1 MAYRKFRANKLFTG
15 HKFLD
20 NDAVLVTDENGSV
33 QEIVSLEAAG
43 DAVESFNGILCPGF
57 INTHCHLELS
67 HMKGMIPPKSGMISF
82 LLSVMK
88 HRDIDKEIVLQAMA
102 EAESAMLDKGIVAV
116 GDICNTTDT
125 LALKKQG
132 NLLYHNFIEALGF
145 VGALADQRFEIA
157 HKVFLQFASLYNI
170 PAESNS
176 IVPHSPYSVSAELF
190 QKIVDFPG
198 NHLLTIHNQESEE
211 ENEFFRDGSG
221 DFLRLYKSM
230 GIDISFHKGNKK
242 TSLQN
247 FANRFYRNQSLIL
260 VHNVHTNKEDLE
272 YIDLYS
278 AIKENLY
285 FCLCPNA
292 NLYINERLPDLEMLV
307 KYSSNIVIGTDS
319 LASNHQLDILEELKT
334 LQKEYPSIETVE
346 LLKWATINGANA
358 LQLSDVLGS
367 FEPGKQPGIV
377 LIRNADEDTLLKN
390 ADSLRVL

>member
-15 HKFLD
+15 HEFLG
-20 NDAVLVTDENGSV
+20 NDSVLVTDENGTV
-33 QEIVSLEAAG
+33 KEIVSHDAAG
-43 DAVESFNGILCPGF
+43 DAVESFSGILCPGF
-57 INTHCHLELS
+57 INAHCHLELS
-67 HMKGMIPPKSGMISF
+67 HMKGVIPPGSGMINF

-88 HRDIDKEIVLQAMA
+88 QRDIDKELVLQAIA

-132 NLLYHNFIEALGF
+132 NLLYHNFIEAMGF
-145 VGALADQRFEIA
+145 VGSLADQRFETA

-176 IVPHSPYSVSAELF
+176 IVPHSPYSVSSELF
-190 QKIVDFPG
+190 QKIIDFPG

-211 ENEFFRDGSG
+211 ENDFFRDGSG

-230 GIDISFHKGNKK
+230 GIDVSFHQGNKK

-247 FANRFYRNQSLIL
+247 FVNRFYRNQTIIL
-260 VHNVHTNKEDLE
+260 VHNVHTTKQDLQH
-272 YIDLYS
+272 IDLHS
-278 AIKENLY
+278 SLKENLY

-319 LASNHQLDILEELKT
+319 LASNYQLDILEELKT
-334 LQKEYPSIETVE
+334 LQEVNPLIETVE
-346 LLKWATINGANA
+346 LLKWATLNGAMA

-377 LIRNADEDTLLKN
+377 LIRNADENSLPKN

>member
-15 HKFLD
+15 HEFLD
-20 NDAVLVTDENGSV
+20 NEAVLVTDENGV
-33 QEIVSLEAAG
+33 VKEIVSPGAAG
-43 DAVESFNGILCPGF
+43 EAIESFKGILCPGF
-57 INTHCHLELS
+57 INAHCHLELS
-67 HMKGMIPPKSGMISF
+67 HMKGIIPPKTGMISF
-82 LLSVMK
+82 LLSVMQ
-88 HRDIDKEIVLQAMA
+88 HRDTDKEIVLQAIA
-102 EAESAMLDKGIVAV
+102 DAESLMLDKGIVAV

-132 NLLYHNFIEALGF
+132 NLLYHNFIEAMGF
-145 VGALADQRFEIA
+145 VAASADQRFEAA
-157 HKVFLQFASLYNI
+157 HKIFMQFASLYNI

-190 QKIVDFPG
+190 KKIMDFPG

-230 GIDISFHKGNKK
+230 GIDISFHQGNRK

-247 FANRFYRNQSLIL
+247 FVNRFYRNQTLIL
-260 VHNVHTNKEDLE
+260 VHNVHTNQEDLE
-272 YIDLYS
+272 YINMHS
-278 AIKENLY
+278 AVKENLY

-292 NLYINERLPDLEMLV
+292 NLYINDRLPDVKMLL
-307 KYSSNIVIGTDS
+307 KYSSGIVIGTDS

-334 LQKEYPSIETVE
+334 IQKEYPSIETAE
-346 LLKWATINGANA
+346 LLKWATINGAVA

-367 FEPGKQPGIV
+367 FDPGKQPGIV
-377 LIRNADEDTLLKN
+377 LIRNTDEKGGLKN
-390 ADSLRVL
+390 AESVRIL